1 MTHFTNLYQFKI
13 DSPDSM
19 VSDYTKFVDSID
31 AIEARYP
38 ANGDKVRLWQDFKT
52 HRYVQAL
59 KDHEEFRDYLNQK
72 VLTERQWPDHSQMR
86 AELTRLKDAKRRIY
100 QDPNLETHVN
110 AAQIGPCFN
119 CKGNHWSKDCRKE
132 PTVCHKCGR
141 RRHLQEFYDRIS
153 SYSRGEDRQDE
164 RQVQRK
170 TYERHSG
177 NQHRS

>member
-38 ANGDKVRLWQDFKT
+38 ANGDNVRLWQDFKT

-72 VLTERQWPDHSQMR
+72 VLTERQWPDHSQIQ

-132 PTVCHKCGR
+132 PVVCHKCGR
-141 RRHLQEFYDRIS
+141 KGHLQEFCDRIS
-153 SYSRGEDRQDE
+153 SYSRGEE
-164 RQVQRK
+164 
-170 TYERHSG
+170 
-177 NQHRS
+177 